1 MQVLDQVDI
10 NVRRGDKVG
19 KFPDAL
25 AQAVLKISGEGFVV
39 WPVSEDELKDM
50 RLDIWGI
57 PVCYHFNEKKDPKV
71 FRLWPIPD
79 RELTLTVRRIIPE
92 RNDDRTNGS
101 PE

>member
-10 NVRRGDKVG
+10 NIRRSDKVG
-19 KFPDAL
+19 KLPDAL
-25 AQAVLKISGEGFVV
+25 TQAVLKVSGDGFVV
-39 WPVSEDELKDM
+39 SPVSEEELRNM
-50 RLDIWGI
+50 RLDIWGT

-92 RNDDRTNGS
+92 KGDS
-101 PE
+101 K